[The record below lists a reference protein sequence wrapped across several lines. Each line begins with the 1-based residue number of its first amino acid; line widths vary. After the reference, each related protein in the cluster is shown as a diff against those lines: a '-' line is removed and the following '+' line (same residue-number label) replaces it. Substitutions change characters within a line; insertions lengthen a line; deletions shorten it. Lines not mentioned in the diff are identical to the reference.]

1 MENKKIETFSKL
13 TKSTLMTVLKNLD
26 GKYEYMYLHNQH
38 SFYKKDG
45 SESVIHAF
53 ETGQSFIFSIRSNRE
68 KDQEGVLTVLT
79 EQYPFDMSL
88 YENTMT
94 NLCHLYQSTSFTVEP
109 LQIENIDNFSWLSF
123 FNRKKG
129 NRKKYWEN
137 FDHFYYECKLY
148 PWKKDI
154 INLSVT
160 QLIKMIIV
168 TDTEQQKYIPVM
180 ETSLPLNDS
189 KRTKICIS
197 LDGNFPNIYVLQKNG
212 SYEIETLESILKMVN
227 KGIRNYIYN
236 ILSQRH
242 SIEITK
248 DEFAILDKEQYK
260 KYITLSEMFN
270 I

>member
-1 MENKKIETFSKL
+1 MENKKVETYPNL
-13 TKSTLMTVLKNLD
+13 TKSTVMDIVNNLE
-26 GKYEYMYLHNQH
+26 GKYEYTYLHNQH
-38 SFYKKDG
+38 SFHKQN
-45 SESVIHAF
+45 ESVIHAF
-53 ETGQSFIFSIRSNRE
+53 ETGQSFIFSIRSDRE
-68 KDQEGVLTVLT
+68 KDQELILDVLT

-88 YENTMT
+88 YEDAMS

-109 LQIENIDNFSWLSF
+109 LKIEKINNFSWLSF

-129 NRKKYWEN
+129 GRKQYWEN

-148 PWKKDI
+148 PWKKNI

-168 TDTEQQKYIPVM
+168 TDVDKQQYIPVM

-197 LDGNFPNIYVLQKNG
+197 LDRNFPNIYVLQKNG
-212 SYEIETLESILKMVN
+212 SYETETLENILKMVN

-236 ILSQRH
+236 ILRQRH
-242 SIEITK
+242 SIDITK
-248 DEFAILDKEQYK
+248 DEFAVLDKDAYK
-260 KYITLSEMFN
+260 KYIILNEMAM